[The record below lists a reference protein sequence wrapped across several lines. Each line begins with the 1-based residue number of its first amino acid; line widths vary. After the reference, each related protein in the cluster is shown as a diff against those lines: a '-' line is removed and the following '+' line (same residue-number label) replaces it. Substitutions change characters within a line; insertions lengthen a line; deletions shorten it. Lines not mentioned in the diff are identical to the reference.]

1 MPLTNLAFTVFQAP
15 SEVSVA
21 EYRVQPGCGE
31 VCVRFF
37 QDSRRAEQDSSV
49 VRQNQVGRLLAN
61 RGGQTEDQRGTEE
74 ELELTPGGGRGGSCW
89 GGQQHLHSIPNEKLA
104 GQPSKDVT
112 GWRWGSTESVG
123 YRF

>member
-1 MPLTNLAFTVFQAP
+1 MPLNLAFTVFQAP

-49 VRQNQVGRLLAN
+49 VRQNQIGSLLAN
-61 RGGQTEDQRGTEE
+61 RGGQTGLDT
-74 ELELTPGGGRGGSCW
+74 T
-89 GGQQHLHSIPNEKLA
+89 
-104 GQPSKDVT
+104 
-112 GWRWGSTESVG
+112 
-123 YRF
+123 